1 VLKQEHTSEW
11 LRQQDVIDDVHI
23 IRRKALVSM
32 QQAHRSEGEMS
43 RGCEYTRKLTAPRHV
58 RPVLSCA
65 RGKPPVVPG
74 KLPCKNGER
83 GEGQDVICGRQG
95 TQVGRG
101 NQRGSSDYESRGVL
115 IVAVRQRDGSEEGRG
130 RVCVS
135 GQGGRRTD
143 KGKGNGGISVR
154 RTVQR

>member
-1 VLKQEHTSEW
+1 
-11 LRQQDVIDDVHI
+11 
-23 IRRKALVSM
+23 
-32 QQAHRSEGEMS
+32 MS
-43 RGCEYTRKLTAPRHV
+43 RGRRYTPKLTAPRNV

-74 KLPCKNGER
+74 KLPCKNSER
-83 GEGQDVICGRQG
+83 GKSQDVICGRQG

-101 NQRGSSDYESRGVL
+101 NQRGSSDYESGGFL

-143 KGKGNGGISVR
+143 KGKSNGGISVR

>member
-1 VLKQEHTSEW
+1 MSNVDVKG
-11 LRQQDVIDDVHI
+11 LRSVAAIN
-23 IRRKALVSM
+23 
-32 QQAHRSEGEMS
+32 E
-43 RGCEYTRKLTAPRHV
+43 
-58 RPVLSCA
+58 
-65 RGKPPVVPG
+65 
-74 KLPCKNGER
+74 
-83 GEGQDVICGRQG
+83 
-95 TQVGRG
+95 
-101 NQRGSSDYESRGVL
+101 GSSDYESAGGL